1 MKSIISEY
9 RSAVDELVSAC
20 RRCAELGYV
29 TSAGGNLSIR
39 VSKNIILITPTK
51 TPKRDVTV
59 SDICAVDPDGNTIY
73 APEGKA
79 PTGETPFHTRIYR
92 LRSDIKAIVHAHPAA
107 LTGFAI
113 AGTDILEKAILPE
126 PAMEIGPIVTVPY
139 ETPLSEELS
148 DNIGRVIGRS
158 NGFLMENHGALFCS
172 PHGVIDALDMLQ
184 MAENMA
190 VSVAVAT
197 VLGNARPIG
206 EKYIQGI
213 ADVAV
218 KRHLP
223 VPGGVPGNS
232 VSDLFRV
239 HKEKTTI

>member
-59 SDICAVDPDGNTIY
+59 SDICAVDPDGKTIY

-148 DNIGRVIGRS
+148 DNIGMVIGRS

>member
-1 MKSIISEY
+1 MNDLNIIEKHIG
-9 RSAVDELVSAC
+9 AAEELVSAC

-39 VSKNIILITPTK
+39 VSENIILITPTK

-59 SDICAVDPDGNTIY
+59 ADICAVDPDGNTVF
-73 APEGKA
+73 APAGKA

-92 LRSDIKAIVHAHPAA
+92 LRSDIKAIVHAHPAV

-113 AGTDILEKAILPE
+113 AGAGLLEKAVLPE
-126 PAMEIGPIVTVPY
+126 PAMEIGPIVFVPY

-148 DNIGRVIGRS
+148 DNIGRVIGKS

-172 PHGVIDALDMLQ
+172 SHGVIDALDMLQ

-190 VSVAVAT
+190 TSVAVAT
-197 VLGNARPIG
+197 ILGNAKPI
-206 EKYIQGI
+206 EDKFIQGI
-213 ADVAV
+213 DDVAV
-218 KRHLP
+218 KRGLP
-223 VPGGVPGNS
+223 VPGGVKGNS
-232 VSDLFRV
+232 VKNLF
-239 HKEKTTI
+239 K